1 MGANAS
7 VVKQTISNNI
17 SNTLNNSISS
27 SAIQTT
33 RQSTTCNNDVTV
45 TMRNVIMTGGCNQ
58 NMIQKCDVQASLD
71 TLAQQNN
78 TTDLANDVSNNLS
91 NTLDSIISQTVGLGL
106 GGNMSDQEQTSIT
119 NVKTALSNNVSSNLQ
134 TAIDSAVQAA
144 NRADI
149 NMEGV
154 VFMNCGSGDFYSGK
168 QGTQGGFDSAFLDDP
183 IDQAYEDKV
192 NSMTDTFSKDP
203 FGFLKHVVL
212 PLSESSVKKS
222 AKEAGRS
229 KLKQVENIANSGNE
243 DESATDIMSR
253 MSNGGQNIAQV
264 ASVASVSKN
273 VIDQTTSTEV
283 SNTLKNVVE
292 NAVKATATQKV
303 DALGGLAFL
312 AFLPIILLVGGGAF
326 AVKMFLGHK
335 GGQQGGSGYKNLF
348 KNRSSEI
355 MVAFVI
361 AIVLFRKNS

>member
-7 VVKQTISNNI
+7 MVKQTISNNI
-17 SNTLNNSISS
+17 SNSLNNSISS
-27 SAIQTT
+27 SASQTT
-33 RQSTTCNNDVTV
+33 RQSTSCDNDINL

-91 NTLDSIISQTVGLGL
+91 NTMDSIISQTVGLGL
-106 GGNMSDQEQTSIT
+106 GGNLSNQEQTSIT
-119 NVKTALSNNVSSNLQ
+119 NVKTNLRNNVSSNLQ
-134 TAIDSAVQAA
+134 TAIDSAVRAA

-149 NMEGV
+149 DMEGV
-154 VFMNCGSGDFYSGK
+154 VFMNCGSGDFYSGER
-168 QGTQGGFDSAFLDDP
+168 GTQGGFDNSFLDDP
-183 IDQAYEDKV
+183 IDQAYEEKA

-212 PLSESSVKKS
+212 PLSESSVKNS

-229 KLKQVENIANSGNE
+229 KLKTIENIANSGNE
-243 DESATDIMSR
+243 NESATDIMSR

-264 ASVASVSKN
+264 ASVSSVSKN
-273 VIDQTTSTEV
+273 VIDQTTTTEV
-283 SNTLKNVVE
+283 SNALSNVVE

-312 AFLPIILLVGGGAF
+312 AFLPLILLVGGIALGA
-326 AVKMFLGHK
+326 KMLLGHK
-335 GGQQGGSGYKNLF
+335 GGQGGSGYKNLF
-348 KNRSSEI
+348 KKRSSEI
-355 MVAFVI
+355 MVAIVI
-361 AIVLFRKNS
+361 AIVLIRKNP

>member
-7 VVKQTISNNI
+7 MVKQTISNNI
-17 SNTLNNSISS
+17 SNSLNNSISS
-27 SAIQTT
+27 SASQTT
-33 RQSTTCNNDVTV
+33 RQTTSCDNDINL

-58 NMIQKCDVQASLD
+58 NMIQKCDVEASLD

-91 NTLDSIISQTVGLGL
+91 NTMDSIISQTVGLGL
-106 GGNMSDQEQTSIT
+106 GGNLSNQEQTSIT
-119 NVKTALSNNVSSNLQ
+119 EVKTSLRNDVSSNLQ
-134 TAIDSAVQAA
+134 TEIDSAVRAA

-149 NMEGV
+149 DMEGV

-168 QGTQGGFDSAFLDDP
+168 RGTQGGFDSSFLDDP
-183 IDQAYEDKV
+183 IDQAYEEKA

-212 PLSESSVKKS
+212 PLSESSVKNS
-222 AKEAGRS
+222 AKEAGHS
-229 KLKQVENIANSGNE
+229 KLKTIENIANSGNE
-243 DESATDIMSR
+243 NESATDIMSR

-264 ASVASVSKN
+264 ASVSSVSKN
-273 VIDQTTSTEV
+273 VISQETSTQV
-283 SNTLKNVVE
+283 SNALTNVVE

-312 AFLPIILLVGGGAF
+312 AFLPLIFLVGGIAL
-326 AVKMFLGHK
+326 AAKMLLGHK
-335 GGQQGGSGYKNLF
+335 GSQGGSGYEKLL
-348 KNRSSEI
+348 KKRSSEI
-355 MVAFVI
+355 MVAIVI
-361 AIVLFRKNS
+361 AIVLIRKS